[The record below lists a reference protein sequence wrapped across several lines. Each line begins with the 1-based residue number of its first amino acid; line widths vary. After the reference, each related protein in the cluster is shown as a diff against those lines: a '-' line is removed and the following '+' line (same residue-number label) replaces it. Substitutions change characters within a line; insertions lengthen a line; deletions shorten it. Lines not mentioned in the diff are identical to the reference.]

1 MSITAEIPVVGSE
14 ERVPAS
20 QPRPGGW
27 AYAIRSSWDPRRRRA
42 WMPAVLVGLTVAG
55 ILVVHA
61 VNMWQF
67 PTANDDE
74 GTYLAQA
81 YAVRNGWGLAHYTY
95 WYDHPP
101 LAWMQLALLSWVPEV
116 LFPEMLAVGAGRL
129 SMLPVT
135 AASLVLVYVLLRRL
149 GFARWV
155 GALAIVI
162 YGLSPLSVSLM
173 RQIYLD
179 GFAIVWMLAA
189 MVLIQSHRSR
199 LWHHVAAGVAFGVA
213 VLSKE
218 TILVVLPALLVMLW
232 TSTEGSGRRFS
243 LVGFIVS
250 FLAVGAYYPL
260 YAALKGELLPGDR
273 HVSLVG
279 AWLFQLRDRQGSGS
293 ILDGGSDAHHLVM
306 SWLGSDPFIIVAGL
320 VAVVAAIRAKA
331 LRGPAI
337 ALVMLVAV
345 GLRPGGYLPTM
356 YILALLPLFALLIA
370 GGTSVV
376 AAWAARPDG
385 PVQAVIDGLVRVGR
399 GAGLGER
406 ALRVASWVRPT
417 VAVALVG
424 AAVAV
429 VAPTWY
435 EGNRYALTASH
446 HDTYAAAANWM
457 HTQVADPREVRAVV
471 DSTLWLDLVRHGYKR
486 ENVIWFY
493 KLDVDP
499 AVMATLPGGWR
510 DIDYLVAT
518 AVIRGDDGTRTTLDE
533 LLAHSDVV
541 ASFGEGDGRIDIHK
555 INPVPDEP
563 SVPAR

>member
-1 MSITAEIPVVGSE
+1 MSLTTIPTVGSD
-14 ERVPAS
+14 ERVRAGL
-20 QPRPGGW
+20 PRPERS
-27 AYAIRSSWDPRRRRA
+27 YAIRSSWHPRRRRA
-42 WMPAVLVGLTVAG
+42 WRPAVLIGLTVAG

-101 LAWMQLALLSWVPEV
+101 LAWIQLALFSWIPEV
-116 LFPEMLAVGAGRL
+116 LFPDMLAVGAGRL

-155 GALAIVI
+155 GALAMVI
-162 YGLSPLSVSLM
+162 YGLSPLSVGLM

-179 GFAIVWMLAA
+179 GFAVVWMLAA
-189 MVLIQSHRSR
+189 MVLIQSHRRR

-218 TILVVLPALLVMLW
+218 TILVVLPALLAMLW
-232 TSTEGSGRRFS
+232 TNTEGSGRRFS
-243 LVGFIVS
+243 LTGFTVS

-260 YAALKGELLPGDR
+260 YAALKGEFLPGDD
-273 HVSLVG
+273 HVSLIG
-279 AWLFQLRDRQGSGS
+279 AWQFQLRDREGSGS
-293 ILDGGSDAHHLVM
+293 VFDGSSDAHHLVM
-306 SWLGSDPFIIVAGL
+306 SWLDSDPFIIVAGL
-320 VAVVAAIRAKA
+320 VAVAAAIRAKA
-331 LRGPAI
+331 LRGPVI

-356 YILALLPLFALLIA
+356 YILALLPLFSLLIA

-385 PVQAVIDGLVRVGR
+385 PVQAVIDRLVRVGYW
-399 GAGLGER
+399 AGLGER
-406 ALRVASWVRPT
+406 ALRTAAWVRPT
-417 VAVALVG
+417 VAVALIG
-424 AAVAV
+424 AVLVAVAP
-429 VAPTWY
+429 AWY

-446 HDTYAAAANWM
+446 HDTYTAAANWM
-457 HTQVADPREVRAVV
+457 RTQVADPREVRVVV
-471 DSTLWLDLVRHGYKR
+471 DSTLWLDLVRHGYER

-499 AVMATLPGGWR
+499 AVMETLPRGWR

-518 AVIRGDDGTRTTLDE
+518 SVIRGDDGTRTTLDE

-563 SVPAR
+563 TATVR